1 MEGHRQ
7 WRLYERYTIPPSTMS
22 TTPHTHLSL
31 TSVRNQNQDYCAQ
44 GQKAAQLSVISLE
57 EGEMYYVTWVPGSE
71 KANNPRSN
79 RYSMPDDL
87 HVCCSSLQLVL
98 LLLVVLSQDWSH
110 KVHKS
115 LTQLCSGFFVLFST
129 LLYSYISAPGWC
141 CISVNSAVLAYLYFY
156 LIFILYF

>member
-44 GQKAAQLSVISLE
+44 GHKAAQLSVISLE

-79 RYSMPDDL
+79 RYSMPDNLRLSRLSPTRTPPPPPRIDL
-87 HVCCSSLQLVL
+87 HKTAQVL
-98 LLLVVLSQDWSH
+98 GSTMLW
-110 KVHKS
+110 
-115 LTQLCSGFFVLFST
+115 LFCTFLGLGSK
-129 LLYSYISAPGWC
+129 LYSVIYLHLVGVMFSANSHV
-141 CISVNSAVLAYLYFY
+141 SVQQQSSH
-156 LIFILYF
+156 I

>member
-79 RYSMPDDL
+79 RYSMPDNL
-87 HVCCSSLQLVL
+87 HVCRASLQLVL
-98 LLLVVLSQDWSH
+98 PLVELISKTAQVLGSTMLW
-110 KVHKS
+110 
-115 LTQLCSGFFVLFST
+115 LFCTFLGLGSK
-129 LLYSYISAPGWC
+129 LYSVIYLHLVGVMFSANSHV
-141 CISVNSAVLAYLYFY
+141 SVQQQSPH
-156 LIFILYF
+156 I

>member
-44 GQKAAQLSVISLE
+44 GHKAAQLSVISLE

-79 RYSMPDDL
+79 RYSMPDNL
-87 HVCCSSLQLVL
+87 HGCRVSLQLVL
-98 LLLVVLSQDWSH
+98 LPLLLELIST
-110 KVHKS
+110 KLHKS
-115 LTQLCSGFFVLFST
+115 LVQLCCGFFVLFLDLGPNCT
-129 LLYSYISAPGWC
+129 LLYICTWWVSCFQQIHMF
-141 CISVNSAVLAYLYFY
+141 LYSSSPH
-156 LIFILYF
+156 IFEL